1 MTTFFQ
7 DLHFAL
13 LVLRRDRWFTVTT
26 VLILALGIGA
36 NTAVFSIVDSVL
48 LRPLAYREPDRL
60 FSVGEIVP
68 QLSHLAPVFAV
79 NARHFM
85 EWKRRC
91 ASFEDVAL
99 VDHAEFNLTGSGDPE
114 RLKAARVTANF
125 FSVLG
130 VPARLGRTF
139 LTEEGELGRGNV
151 FVLSDA
157 LWRRRFGASS
167 TPNGSGGSKRS
178 RAWSQQASSPF
189 YRSREIRGPTSLP
202 SKG

>member
-1 MTTFFQ
+1 
-7 DLHFAL
+7 
-13 LVLRRDRWFTVTT
+13 
-26 VLILALGIGA
+26 
-36 NTAVFSIVDSVL
+36 VDSLL
-48 LRPLAYREPDRL
+48 LRPLAFRDPDRL
-60 FSVGEIVP
+60 FSVAEIVP

-99 VDHAEFNLTGSGDPE
+99 VDRAEFNLTSSGDPE

-139 LTEEGELGRGNV
+139 LPEEGEVGRGNV
-151 FVLSDA
+151 VVLSDV
-157 LWRRRFGASS
+157 LWRRRFGASPVLVGQTIGLDGVPHLVVGILPAGFRHFVPPHVGQYTNTTVAVS
-167 TPNGSGGSKRS
+167 QPWPFKVRA
-178 RAWSQQASSPF
+178 RAWSGA
-189 YRSREIRGPTSLP
+189 
-202 SKG
+202 